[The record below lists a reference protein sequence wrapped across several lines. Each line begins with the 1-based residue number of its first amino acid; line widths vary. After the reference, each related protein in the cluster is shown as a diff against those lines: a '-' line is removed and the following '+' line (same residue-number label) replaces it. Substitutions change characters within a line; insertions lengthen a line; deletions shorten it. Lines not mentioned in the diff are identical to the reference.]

1 MKTYQKRL
9 LPLLLVFVL
18 LFSLS
23 AFADEKKAEKVDKK
37 AIGEELVEM
46 GFIKGHANG
55 ELGTEENLK
64 REQAIVILARLQ
76 GLEAEAEKFEG
87 KSKFED
93 IKVEYYKPFINYAF
107 DKGWVKGRSE
117 TVFGYGDNIT
127 RDEFALLIM
136 RSLGYEGYTGEEFKK
151 VGEDAEKLGML
162 KDVELEAKDA
172 VLRGDAFL
180 VIKNSFG
187 VAVKDDKNAMTLY
200 ERLTLKKFMEKKED
214 TIIITHTNDMHGFF
228 VEGKYDGMGLAKV
241 ARFNELVK
249 AANPHALYLDAGDA
263 IQGANLV
270 TLSKGKAA
278 IKMLNTMNIDAAA
291 VGNHEFD
298 YGSDTFLALEK
309 EAKYPFYACNVK
321 NAKKENIFKPY
332 VIKEVAG
339 KKVAIIG
346 IATPETA
353 FKSHPDNTKGITF
366 EDPVVAV
373 KAVMAELKGKAD
385 YFVAVAHLGDEVGD
399 VDYTSVKLAKEVP
412 ELDVIVDGHS
422 HSTYPEG
429 KEVNG
434 VMIVSAGEKT
444 KNVGYVEINKD
455 GKVTATLFDKKSAM
469 YISEVADVAKVV
481 AEVVAE
487 NKKIEDEVV
496 AEAPELLV
504 GERTVVRKGESNL
517 GNLLTA
523 ALKDVSKAD
532 FALTNGGGIRA
543 SIEKGKVTKG
553 NILTVLPFGNT
564 VRVIQISG
572 KDVRA
577 AIEHGLSKYPEENGG
592 FPHIAGL
599 TVKFDPSKDAGSR
612 ITEILVNGK
621 DKLDDAKMYTLAT
634 NDFLVAGGDGYAM
647 LKQKVVAEF
656 GAMDEILI
664 NYVNTKGFGEAK
676 TDERIKAVK

>member
-1 MKTYQKRL
+1 MKRYQKRL
-9 LPLLLVFVL
+9 LPLLLVVVL
-18 LFSLS
+18 ILSLS
-23 AFADEKKAEKVDKK
+23 AFADEKKVDKK

-87 KSKFED
+87 KAGFED
-93 IKVEYYKPFINYAF
+93 IKVEYYRPFIAYAA

-117 TVFGYGDNIT
+117 KVFGYGDNIT

-162 KDVELEAKDA
+162 KDVELQAKDA
-172 VLRGDAFL
+172 VLRGDAF
-180 VIKNSFG
+180 VIMKNSLVVG
-187 VAVKDDKNAMTLY
+187 VKDDANNMNLY
-200 ERLTLKKFMEKKED
+200 ERLALGKYMEKMED
-214 TIIITHTNDMHGFF
+214 AVIITHTNDMHGFF

-241 ARFNELVK
+241 ARFVELVK

-278 IKMLNTMNIDAAA
+278 IKMMNTLTIDAAA

-298 YGSDTFLALEK
+298 YGSANFMALEK
-309 EAKYPFYACNVK
+309 EAKFPYYACNVK
-321 NAKKENIFKPY
+321 NEKKENIFKPY

-339 KKVAIIG
+339 KKIAIIG
-346 IATPETA
+346 VATPETA

-373 KAVMAELKGKAD
+373 KAVMEELKGKAD
-385 YFVAVAHLGDEVGD
+385 YFVVVAHLGDEVGD
-399 VDYTSVKLAKEVP
+399 VDLTSVRLAKEVP
-412 ELDVIVDGHS
+412 GLKLIVDGHS
-422 HSTYPEG
+422 HSTYEKG
-429 KEVNG
+429 MEVNG

-444 KNVGYVEINKD
+444 KNVGYVVIDKD
-455 GKVTATLFDKKSAM
+455 GKVSATLFSKKDAK
-469 YISEVADVAKVV
+469 YIGAVPAVAKAVD
-481 AEVVAE
+481 EVVAE

-496 AEAPELLV
+496 AEAPETLV
-504 GERTVVRKGESNL
+504 GERAVVRKGESNL

-523 ALKDVSKAD
+523 ALKDISKAD

-564 VRVIQISG
+564 VRVIQLSG

-577 AIEHGLSKYPEENGG
+577 ALEHGLSKYPEENGG

-599 TVKFDPSKDAGSR
+599 TVKFDPKKEAGSR

-621 DKLDDAKMYTLAT
+621 DALDDAKMYTLAT
-634 NDFLVAGGDGYAM
+634 NDFLVAGGDGYKM
-647 LKQKVVAEF
+647 LSKKVVAEF

-676 TDERIKAVK
+676 TDERIKVVE